1 MFATGEEPLGE
12 RVNSYH
18 KIKRT
23 KLLIEALEPE
33 ELEFLRNSTFGK
45 ILAIEENPPFSGAFG
60 QYVVVRLLKVNKKY
74 EIPEPTKKRKNPLKE
89 KLYWNELLGSLKFCT
104 VDTAIDMLKKKV
116 VKSKEVRIKFA
127 CLAITTSILFPSSHT
142 PRIIPEHVELI
153 RDLDDFLAFPWGRA
167 SYHTLATSLISKDEI
182 ALSQASVA
190 IHGYVDAIQLV
201 LLAAIPQLKEEITQ
215 SERTVIVDSESESEN
230 PNEDLALEGENAVP
244 LAEPSEATKYCLIP
258 GHAKSI
264 DIESRLHSPPPVNGN
279 PPVVPDTSTPSEAAD
294 FRISEVLR
302 DLNIVPDHSLPAN
315 TVDNLDAELDT
326 ANGSSL
332 HTSIAADSQLQAEQ
346 RDVQVEDLVTAND
359 ITEHA
364 VNNLDDNKTPDL
376 ENNQL
381 LGVTFFV
388 VENPDSEEFEKEE
401 TICRLSHSGSR
412 RKMPP
417 LWRRRPTR
425 LTTFHHPW
433 HMKKEAPEPR
443 KSKMSRIIPAGLQ
456 DYKFDPKVNAGHCII
471 PDVDHR
477 FTLMEQKVMKELDIN
492 LPNGYSLSSAEFLD
506 IAYRNTI
513 LPTGVVDTLIGFVS
527 RGPTLTLTL
536 TDNAEVNGQVLEVS
550 G

>member
-1 MFATGEEPLGE
+1 MFAAGEEPLGE

-18 KIKRT
+18 KLKRT
-23 KLLIEALEPE
+23 ELLIEALEPD

-60 QYVVVRLLKVNKKY
+60 QYVVVRLQKVNKKY
-74 EIPEPTKKRKNPLKE
+74 EIPEPTKKRKTPLKE

-116 VKSKEVRIKFA
+116 VKSKEARIKFA
-127 CLAITTSILFPSSHT
+127 CLAITSSILFPSSHT

-190 IHGYVDAIQLV
+190 IRGYVDAIQLV
-201 LLAAIPQLKEEITQ
+201 LLVAIPQLKEEITQ

-230 PNEDLALEGENAVP
+230 PNEDLALEGDNAVP

-264 DIESRLHSPPPVNGN
+264 DIESRLHSPPVNGN

-332 HTSIAADSQLQAEQ
+332 HTSIVADSQLQAEQ

-359 ITEHA
+359 ITEH
-364 VNNLDDNKTPDL
+364 
-376 ENNQL
+376 NNQS
-381 LGVTFFV
+381 LGVSFFV
-388 VENPDSEEFEKEE
+388 VENPDSEEFEKEDMH
-401 TICRLSHSGSR
+401 IPFYLDDMPSFSLGLSQEDAPVVEE
-412 RKMPP
+412 MPNSINYVSP
-417 LWRRRPTR
+417 PMA
-425 LTTFHHPW
+425 HE
-433 HMKKEAPEPR
+433 KEAPEPR
-443 KSKMSRIIPAGLQ
+443 KSKRSRIIPAGLQ
-456 DYKFDPKVNAGHCII
+456 DYKCDPKVNAEHCII

-477 FTLMEQKVMKELDIN
+477 FTLMEQKVMKE
-492 LPNGYSLSSAEFLD
+492 S
-506 IAYRNTI
+506 
-513 LPTGVVDTLIGFVS
+513 
-527 RGPTLTLTL
+527 
-536 TDNAEVNGQVLEVS
+536 
-550 G
+550 

>member
-1 MFATGEEPLGE
+1 MEDFLLPPRMFATGEEPLGE

-23 KLLIEALEPE
+23 ELLIEALEPE

-74 EIPEPTKKRKNPLKE
+74 EVWFIFAGNPVRMSLREFAIVTGLNCRKIPEPTKKRKNPLKE

-116 VKSKEVRIKFA
+116 VKSKEARIKFA
-127 CLAITTSILFPSSHT
+127 CLAITSSILFPSSHT

-190 IHGYVDAIQLV
+190 IHSYVDAIQLV

-230 PNEDLALEGENAVP
+230 PNEDLALEGDNAVP

-264 DIESRLHSPPPVNGN
+264 DIECQVTVKYIIDEPYEEWSAGLDFSRKNRRKKNDKDHAAEVTYGEGPDSQTHILIANLVASQLLDKSRSPASELRDEISSLEKRIYQALDAKIEKIASSTIQSQQLASLQATIVGFLQDIDKKIGTALVGQMKIMQASILNGVTELIFTRPLPPAVFLLSIKFPANFLSFFHRKTPSPPHVNGN

-315 TVDNLDAELDT
+315 TVDNLDAELNT

-332 HTSIAADSQLQAEQ
+332 HTSIAADS
-346 RDVQVEDLVTAND
+346 
-359 ITEHA
+359 
-364 VNNLDDNKTPDL
+364 
-376 ENNQL
+376 
-381 LGVTFFV
+381 
-388 VENPDSEEFEKEE
+388 
-401 TICRLSHSGSR
+401 
-412 RKMPP
+412 
-417 LWRRRPTR
+417 
-425 LTTFHHPW
+425 
-433 HMKKEAPEPR
+433 
-443 KSKMSRIIPAGLQ
+443 
-456 DYKFDPKVNAGHCII
+456 
-471 PDVDHR
+471 
-477 FTLMEQKVMKELDIN
+477 
-492 LPNGYSLSSAEFLD
+492 
-506 IAYRNTI
+506 
-513 LPTGVVDTLIGFVS
+513 
-527 RGPTLTLTL
+527 
-536 TDNAEVNGQVLEVS
+536 
-550 G
+550 